1 MYSCF
6 FQFKYTPAMGTEDFF
21 HSHELVAVMLLY
33 LNPPCCAVSDLSGDL
48 K

>member
-1 MYSCF
+1 MYSVF
-6 FQFKYTPAMGTEDFF
+6 FQFNHIVAMRTKDLF
-21 HSHELVAVMLLY
+21 HSYERVAVMLLY

>member
-1 MYSCF
+1 MYSLL
-6 FQFKYTPAMGTEDFF
+6 FQFNLTVAMGTKGLF
-21 HSHELVAVMLLY
+21 HSHEQVAVMLLY